1 MNAQKTTPIA
11 LTARQQIEEIM
22 RAAFPPERDRKS
34 SMYMAGVRSV
44 LMQRL
49 LQQQDL
55 RLIASECPHHLG
67 TMAADAWLAG
77 RTEGKVIAR
86 RLGLVK
92 RLAPGVRPAAKI
104 CRRLHA
110 AAPDLLKLVQAI
122 QAEVD
127 DYSATPR
134 LSAHSYLPPSLLAS
148 LRFLI
153 VRAGGRLAPT
163 KIHSTQ
169 SCAPMEADNAV

>member
-1 MNAQKTTPIA
+1 MSAQTTNQLNVIA
-11 LTARQQIEEIM
+11 ERQIELIM
-22 RAAFPPERDRKS
+22 RDAFPPERDRKS
-34 SMYMAGVRSV
+34 AMYRCGCRSV
-44 LMQRL
+44 LIQRL
-49 LQQQDL
+49 IDPQEVPP
-55 RLIASECPHHLG
+55 STTECPHHLG

-77 RTEGKVIAR
+77 RAEGKEIAR

-92 RLAPGVRPAAKI
+92 RLAPGVRPVAKI

-110 AAPDLLKLVQAI
+110 AAPDLLELVQAI

-134 LSAHSYLPPSLLAS
+134 ISADSYLPPSLLAKI
-148 LRFLI
+148 RFVI

-163 KIHSTQ
+163 RIDSTQ
-169 SCAPMEADNAV
+169 PAAPLEHDDVA